1 MDISNSSIDIEVKY
15 FNNVGRVKA
24 QVTGT
29 VVLVPE
35 LSTGILMSVGL
46 MGLLGVGRRIRK
58 EQRIKKIWG
67 IISSILF
74 SN

>member
-29 VVLVPE
+29 VVPVPD

-58 EQRIKKIWG
+58 E
-67 IISSILF
+67 
-74 SN
+74 